1 MADKLGLDYDEVVIL
16 QETNVA
22 HGGVMANYTD
32 ELILTNKKI
41 ICIHMGIFGGKKT
54 TYHYPL
60 EQIKVYN
67 GMPQAQFGKL
77 SNGNKTLSIYFL
89 NGEEQFFFQSSNNKT
104 IEKWISEIQKLF
116 GCEVKNKT
124 KEKNNKKSKY
134 EIEDDSILG
143 AFKEVGNS
151 FKEVGLDF
159 AEAFGIKRKNEEPT
173 LDEEDSDDE
182 EEECEVMSKYQLE
195 NDEIV
200 LMRSETVYVS
210 GSVDCTA
217 DIVLLTNKNLV
228 IEYTTGFLNNKYHI
242 DKYPLIDVKEY
253 KNTPQVKLGEHD
265 DSPVLEIYFA
275 NAQLLLNFD
284 EVGNEKKQ
292 KQFINE
298 WIIKVKDAISDLSTN
313 DDTGAED
320 NKVCQYCGKALPL
333 SAIFCTN
340 CGTKYQQTEKKVVEN
355 NRICR
360 NCGSKI
366 AAGLNFCTECGS
378 AVEFQTNV
386 PERNSVKNTECSA
399 DSKNEIP
406 KEKLSIDQQIEL
418 LQKLKSLVDAGVLS
432 QEEFEKK
439 KKEIL

>member
-22 HGGVMANYTD
+22 HGGVMAGYTD

-77 SNGNKTLSIYFL
+77 SNGNKTLSIFFL

-116 GCEVKNKT
+116 GCEVKNST
-124 KEKNNKKSKY
+124 KEKNNKKKSKY

-143 AFKEVGNS
+143 AFKEVGNG
-151 FKEVGLDF
+151 FKEVGLGF
-159 AEAFGIKRKNEEPT
+159 AEAFGIKRKSDEPNE
-173 LDEEDSDDE
+173 
-182 EEECEVMSKYQLE
+182 
-195 NDEIV
+195 
-200 LMRSETVYVS
+200 
-210 GSVDCTA
+210 
-217 DIVLLTNKNLV
+217 
-228 IEYTTGFLNNKYHI
+228 
-242 DKYPLIDVKEY
+242 
-253 KNTPQVKLGEHD
+253 
-265 DSPVLEIYFA
+265 
-275 NAQLLLNFD
+275 
-284 EVGNEKKQ
+284 
-292 KQFINE
+292 
-298 WIIKVKDAISDLSTN
+298 AISDLSTN
-313 DDTGAED
+313 NGTGAKD

-333 SAIFCTN
+333 SAVFCTN
-340 CGTKYQQTEKKVVEN
+340 CGTKYQQTEKKVVDN

-366 AAGLNFCTECGS
+366 AVGLNFCTECGS
-378 AVEFQTNV
+378 AVEVKTNV
-386 PERNSVKNTECSA
+386 PTADDDKNPESSA
-399 DSKNEIP
+399 ESKNEIP
-406 KEKLSIDQQIEL
+406 REKLSIDQQIEL
-418 LQKLKSLVDAGVLS
+418 LQKLKALVDAGVLS